1 MPARVI
7 VPMSVKVRYYIQS
20 HRDPEQLDLA
30 VDRQVLD
37 NLDRELLANAPEA
50 A

>member
-7 VPMSVKVRYYIQS
+7 VPMSVKVRYDIQS
-20 HRDPEQLDLA
+20 YRDPEQLDLA

-37 NLDRELLANAPEA
+37 NIDRELLASAPEA